1 MTAPASLRLTRD
13 TVAYHYDSSLP
24 PRASVPPGTTV
35 VFQTHDARAGALLDR
50 GAGSLFELPLPTP
63 GKGNPLTGPLQVEGA
78 EPGDALLVTIDQIV
92 LDEAGWCGGHAH
104 VGPLEPG
111 HIPRPLGRVCR
122 VTDGEVR
129 FSAAVTLPIGPM
141 IGCIGT
147 APDGESPLSGLPGR
161 YGGNMD
167 HPTIGPG
174 ATVHLPVFVPGGL
187 VYIGDVH
194 ACQGDGELSGV
205 SLEIGAEVTTT
216 IGINKD
222 AGLRWPWVQTADR
235 IMVVTSALEFS
246 DARREAVAEMLA
258 ALEDQLGLEPAEGL
272 ALISVAGDLRVGQA
286 FGGMEL
292 TLRLEMPASLGLVP
306 AGHRRQQRAGQTG
319 GSAAPERGGDQRDR

>member
-1 MTAPASLRLTRD
+1 VTADAGLRLTRD
-13 TVAYHYDSSLP
+13 AVAYHYDPSLP
-24 PRASVPPGTTV
+24 PQASVPPGTTV
-35 VFQTHDARAGALLDR
+35 VFQTHDARAGVLLDR

-63 GKGNPLTGPLQVEGA
+63 GQGNPLTGPLRVEGA
-78 EPGDALLVTIDQIV
+78 EPGDALVVTIDQIV

-111 HIPRPLGRVCR
+111 RIPGPLGRVCR
-122 VTDGEVR
+122 VAGGEVR
-129 FSAAVTLPIGPM
+129 FSDAITLPAGPM

-147 APDGESPLSGLPGR
+147 APEGEPPLSGLPGR

-167 HPTIGPG
+167 HPTIAPG
-174 ATVHLPVFVPGGL
+174 TVVHLPVFAPGGL
-187 VYIGDVH
+187 LYVGDVH
-194 ACQGDGELSGV
+194 ARQGDGELSGV
-205 SLEIGAEVTTT
+205 ALEIGAEVTTT
-216 IGINKD
+216 VDVSKG
-222 AGLRWPWVQTADR
+222 AGLRWPWAQTADR
-235 IMVVTSALEFS
+235 IMVMTSALEFS

-258 ALEDQLGLEPAEGL
+258 ALEHQLGLEPAEGL

-306 AGHRRQQRAGQTG
+306 EGEPA
-319 GSAAPERGGDQRDR
+319 

>member
-1 MTAPASLRLTRD
+1 MTVPAAVRLSRD
-13 TVAYHYDSSLP
+13 SVSYRYDPSLP
-24 PRASVPPGTTV
+24 SRAVVSSGATV
-35 VFQTHDARAGALLDR
+35 VFETHDARAGVLLDR
-50 GAGSLFELPLPTP
+50 APGSLFELPLPTP
-63 GKGNPLTGPLQVEGA
+63 GQGNPLTGPLQVEGA
-78 EPGDALLVTIDQIV
+78 EPGDALVVTIDQIV

-111 HIPRPLGRVCR
+111 RIPRPLGRVCS
-122 VTDGEVR
+122 VHDDMVH
-129 FSAAVTLPIGPM
+129 FSDAIALPTSPM

-147 APDGESPLSGLPGR
+147 APEGGDPPLAGLPGR

-167 HPTIGPG
+167 HKTVGPG
-174 ATVHLPVFVPGGL
+174 ASVYLPVFVPGGQL
-187 VYIGDVH
+187 YVGDVH

-205 SLEIGAEVTTT
+205 ALEIGSQVTATVSVRQ
-216 IGINKD
+216 D
-222 AGLRWPWVQTADR
+222 AGLRWPWVQAGDR
-235 IMVVTSALEFS
+235 IMVMTTSMKFA
-246 DARREAVAEMLA
+246 DARREAVGEMLA

-306 AGHRRQQRAGQTG
+306 AGHRVSDG
-319 GSAAPERGGDQRDR
+319 GPGNPGTSA

>member
-1 MTAPASLRLTRD
+1 MTAPAAPRLTRD
-13 TVAYHYDSSLP
+13 SVSYHYDPSLP
-24 PRASVPPGTTV
+24 PQASVPPGTTV
-35 VFQTHDARAGALLDR
+35 VFQTHDARAGVLLDR
-50 GAGSLFELPLPTP
+50 GAGSLFELPLPAP
-63 GKGNPLTGPLQVEGA
+63 GKGNPLTGPLRVEGA
-78 EPGDALLVTIDQIV
+78 EPGDALVVTIDQIV

-111 HIPRPLGRVCR
+111 RIPGPLGRVCR
-122 VTDGEVR
+122 VTGAEVH
-129 FSAAVTLPIGPM
+129 FSDAITLPTGPM

-147 APDGESPLSGLPGR
+147 APVGEPPLSGLPGR

-174 ATVHLPVFVPGGL
+174 TTVHLPVFAPGGL
-187 VYIGDVH
+187 LYVGDVH

-205 SLEIGAEVTTT
+205 ALEIGAEVTTT
-216 IGINKD
+216 IDVRKN
-222 AGLRWPWVQTADR
+222 AGLRWPWAQTADR
-235 IMVVTSALEFS
+235 IMVMTSALEFS

-258 ALEDQLGLEPAEGL
+258 ALEGQLGLAPAEGL

-306 AGHRRQQRAGQTG
+306 AGG
-319 GSAAPERGGDQRDR
+319 AA

>member
-1 MTAPASLRLTRD
+1 MTVPAAVRLTRD
-13 TVAYHYDSSLP
+13 TVSYRYDPSLP
-24 PRASVPPGTTV
+24 SRAVVSSGATV
-35 VFQTHDARAGALLDR
+35 VFETHDARAGVLLDR
-50 GAGSLFELPLPTP
+50 GPGSLFELPLPTP
-63 GKGNPLTGPLQVEGA
+63 GRGNPLTGPLQVEGA
-78 EPGDALLVTIDQIV
+78 EPGDALVVTIDQIV

-111 HIPRPLGRVCR
+111 RIPRPLGRVCS
-122 VTDGEVR
+122 VHDDMVR
-129 FSAAVTLPIGPM
+129 FSDAIALPTSPM

-147 APDGESPLSGLPGR
+147 APEGGDPPLAGLPGR

-167 HPTIGPG
+167 HKTVGPG
-174 ATVHLPVFVPGGL
+174 ASVYLPVFVPGGQL
-187 VYIGDVH
+187 YVGDVH

-205 SLEIGAEVTTT
+205 ALEIGSQVTATVSVCQ
-216 IGINKD
+216 D
-222 AGLRWPWVQTADR
+222 AGLRWPWVQSGDR
-235 IMVVTSALEFS
+235 IMVMTTAMEFA
-246 DARREAVAEMLA
+246 DARREAVGEMLA

-306 AGHRRQQRAGQTG
+306 AGHRVSNG
-319 GSAAPERGGDQRDR
+319 GPGKPGTSA

>member
-1 MTAPASLRLTRD
+1 VTADASMRLARD
-13 TVAYHYDSSLP
+13 TVAYHYDPSLP

-35 VFQTHDARAGALLDR
+35 VFQTHDARAGVLLDR
-50 GAGSLFELPLPTP
+50 GPGSLFELPLPTP
-63 GKGNPLTGPLQVEGA
+63 GKGNPLTGPLLVEGA
-78 EPGDALLVTIDQIV
+78 EPGDALIVRIDQIV

-111 HIPRPLGRVCR
+111 RIPRPLGRICR
-122 VTDGEVR
+122 VTDAEVR
-129 FSAAVTLPIGPM
+129 FSDAIALPTGPM

-147 APDGESPLSGLPGR
+147 APGGESPLSGLPGR

-174 ATVHLPVFVPGGL
+174 TTVHLPVFAPGGL
-187 VYIGDVH
+187 LFIGDVH

-205 SLEIGAEVTTT
+205 ALEIGAEVTAT
-216 IGINKD
+216 IGVRKD
-222 AGLRWPWVQTADR
+222 AGLRWPWAQTANR
-235 IMVVTSALEFS
+235 IMVMTSALEFS

-258 ALEDQLGLEPAEGL
+258 ALEDQLGLEPAEGM

-306 AGHRRQQRAGQTG
+306 AGHRAGSNAPGPPDET
-319 GSAAPERGGDQRDR
+319 SAAESARGPS

>member
-1 MTAPASLRLTRD
+1 MTVPAAVRLTRD
-13 TVAYHYDSSLP
+13 SVSYRYDPSLP
-24 PRASVPPGTTV
+24 SRAVVSSGATV
-35 VFQTHDARAGALLDR
+35 VFETHDARAGVLLDR
-50 GAGSLFELPLPTP
+50 GPGSLFELPLPTP
-63 GKGNPLTGPLQVEGA
+63 GQGNPLTGPLQVEGA
-78 EPGDALLVTIDQIV
+78 EPGDALVVTIDQIV

-111 HIPRPLGRVCR
+111 RIPRPLGRVCS
-122 VTDGEVR
+122 VHDDMAR
-129 FSAAVTLPIGPM
+129 FSDAIALPTSPM

-147 APDGESPLSGLPGR
+147 APEGGDPPLAGLPGR

-167 HPTIGPG
+167 HKTVGPG
-174 ATVHLPVFVPGGL
+174 ASVYLPVFVPGGQL
-187 VYIGDVH
+187 YVGDVH

-205 SLEIGAEVTTT
+205 ALEIGSQVTATVSVCQ
-216 IGINKD
+216 D
-222 AGLRWPWVQTADR
+222 AGLRWPWVQAGDR
-235 IMVVTSALEFS
+235 IMVMTTAMEFA
-246 DARREAVAEMLA
+246 DARREAVGEMLA

-306 AGHRRQQRAGQTG
+306 ASHRVSNG
-319 GSAAPERGGDQRDR
+319 GPGKPGTSA

>member
-1 MTAPASLRLTRD
+1 MTAPAAVRLTRD
-13 TVAYHYDSSLP
+13 TVSYHYDSSMA
-24 PRASVPPGTTV
+24 PRAVVSAGATV
-35 VFQTHDARAGALLDR
+35 VFETHDARAGVLLDR
-50 GAGSLFELPLPTP
+50 GPGSLFELPLPTP

-78 EPGDALLVTIDQIV
+78 EPGDALVVTIDQIA

-111 HIPRPLGRVCR
+111 RIPRPLGRVCSAH
-122 VTDGEVR
+122 DDMVR
-129 FSAAVTLPIGPM
+129 FSGAIALPTSPM

-147 APDGESPLSGLPGR
+147 APEGDPPLSGLPGR

-167 HPTIGPG
+167 HKTVGPG
-174 ATVHLPVFVPGGL
+174 ASVYLPVFVPGGQL
-187 VYIGDVH
+187 YVGDVH

-205 SLEIGAEVTTT
+205 ALEIGSEVTATVSVC
-216 IGINKD
+216 KD
-222 AGLRWPWVQTADR
+222 AGLRWPWAQAADR
-235 IMVVTSALEFS
+235 IMVMTAAMEFA

-306 AGHRRQQRAGQTG
+306 AGLRAPDG
-319 GSAAPERGGDQRDR
+319 GPDEPGAPA